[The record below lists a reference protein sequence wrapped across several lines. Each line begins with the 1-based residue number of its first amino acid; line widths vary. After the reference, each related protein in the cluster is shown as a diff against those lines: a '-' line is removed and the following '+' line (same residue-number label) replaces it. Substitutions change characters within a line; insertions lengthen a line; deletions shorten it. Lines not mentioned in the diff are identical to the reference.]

1 MTATLAAPH
10 RSPLRDRIAASALL
24 LAFLGLFVAF
34 SLAAP
39 SFLSWGNLRNIL
51 VNNVAILGIVA
62 IGMTFV
68 IKSGGI
74 DLSTGVAV
82 DAASFGFALVLSA
95 GLAAPVAIGAGL
107 GAGLLIG
114 LLNVLLIARLR
125 LNPFL
130 STLALLFIGQSA
142 QRLLTGGGKPIYLGK
157 RAYADVLGAIGRSSF
172 LGIPTPVW
180 VFLAVVAL
188 AWVVI
193 HRGRLGREVSAIGAA
208 PEAALYS
215 GISTRVALAKVW
227 LTAALLSAIA
237 GILLTA
243 TVRSYIPLSGNGYLL
258 DAIGAAFIGTT
269 LRQDGRPSIHGT
281 VTGVLLLGMVRNG
294 LLLVGWNFYWQQV
307 GIGVLVFAVLALSYG
322 LRRRG

>member
-1 MTATLAAPH
+1 M
-10 RSPLRDRIAASALL
+10 
-24 LAFLGLFVAF
+24 
-34 SLAAP
+34 
-39 SFLSWGNLRNIL
+39 
-51 VNNVAILGIVA
+51 
-62 IGMTFV
+62 
-68 IKSGGI
+68 
-74 DLSTGVAV
+74 
-82 DAASFGFALVLSA
+82 
-95 GLAAPVAIGAGL
+95 
-107 GAGLLIG
+107 
-114 LLNVLLIARLR
+114 
-125 LNPFL
+125 
-130 STLALLFIGQSA
+130 A
-142 QRLLTGGGKPIYLGK
+142 QRLLTGGGKPINLGK

-307 GIGVLVFAVLALSYG
+307 GIGGLVFAVLALSYG